1 MFNFN
6 DIALSLDSLAD
17 KKQAAILQRFFKTGP
32 GEYGAGDIFL
42 GIKVPV
48 QREVAKKYQGAPLSV
63 VARLLKSKI
72 HEYRLVGLLILIKK
86 YEAADSRA
94 LKQEIFTFY
103 VDNFSAI
110 NNWDL
115 VDLSAPKIVGDFL
128 FNHYQGK
135 NKSALKFLE
144 KLADS
149 RSLWERRIAII
160 STFYFI
166 YQGQTR
172 ETFIIAAK
180 LLGDKHDLIHKA
192 VGWMLREAGKR
203 VSEQELLKF
212 LDAHLKHMPRTALRY
227 TIERLEESKRRA
239 YLAKT

>member
-1 MFNFN
+1 MPDFK
-6 DIALSLDSLAD
+6 DIAFSLDSLAD
-17 KKQAAILQRFFKTGP
+17 KKQAVILQRFFKTGP
-32 GEYGAGDIFL
+32 GEYGAGDVFL

-48 QREVAKKYQGAPLSV
+48 QRAVAKKYQSAPLSA

-86 YEAADSRA
+86 YEAADSRE
-94 LKQEIFTFY
+94 LKQEIFDFY

-115 VDLSAPKIVGDFL
+115 VDLSAPKIVGDYL
-128 FNHYQGK
+128 FNYYQGK
-135 NKSALKFLE
+135 NKSALKFL
-144 KLADS
+144 KNLAAS
-149 RSLWERRIAII
+149 SNLWERRIAII

-172 ETFIIAAK
+172 ETFIIAAQ

-203 VSEQELLKF
+203 VSEPELLEF
-212 LDAHLKHMPRTALRY
+212 LDANLKRMPRTALRY
-227 TIERLEESKRRA
+227 AIERLAESKRRA